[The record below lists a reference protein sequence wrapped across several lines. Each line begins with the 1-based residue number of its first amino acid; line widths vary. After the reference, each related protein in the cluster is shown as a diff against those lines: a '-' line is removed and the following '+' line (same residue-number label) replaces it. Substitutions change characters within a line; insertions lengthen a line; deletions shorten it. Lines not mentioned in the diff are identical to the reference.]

1 MERKHFLRNI
11 LLVSVA
17 PAVLLAACK
26 ETGKPAA
33 QAGPQPTFTCPMHPQ
48 IVQNKPGTC
57 PICGMD
63 LVPFDKSNKDHSLTL
78 DNSQIA
84 LANITTVTIGAGNL
98 AGFKQLNG
106 RLAVDPEKTNV
117 ISSRVPGRVEAL
129 YVRETGVKVTKGQ
142 PLYRI
147 YSEQLAALQQEYLLA
162 AAQARQFP
170 EDARFAQIEK
180 GARQKL
186 ALYDQSDAAIQQ
198 LLQSQKVNPYVTY
211 PATQSGIVSE
221 LSVTEGQYVAEGGPV
236 MRLEGYQQ
244 LWVEADLYPAEAE
257 AVKPGQTVKVM
268 VAGWEQE
275 PQQMTVQ
282 FINPALQSGS
292 QLMQLR
298 GTIPNPDNRW
308 QPGQQASILLP
319 VKSKNDVLALPV
331 DAVIRDGKG
340 THVWIEKSKGK
351 FEPRMVTTGMENY
364 DAVEIAD
371 GLAAGDKVVVTGAY
385 LLYSEYILK
394 KGADPLAAAAGHQH

>member
-1 MERKHFLRNI
+1 MERKKFLRNI
-11 LLVSVA
+11 VLVSLA
-17 PAVLLAACK
+17 PAVWLAACK
-26 ETGKPAA
+26 DTGKPAA
-33 QAGPQPTFTCPMHPQ
+33 QAGEQATYTCPMHPQ
-48 IVQNKPGTC
+48 IVQHKPGTC

-63 LVPFDKSNKDHSLTL
+63 LVPFDKNNKDHSLTL

-84 LANITTVTIGAGNL
+84 LANITTMTIGAGDL

-106 RLAVDPEKTNV
+106 RLATDPEKTTV

-129 YVRETGVKVTKGQ
+129 YVKETGVSIKKGQ
-142 PLYRI
+142 ALYRI
-147 YSEQLAALQQEYLLA
+147 YSEQLASLQQEYLLA
-162 AAQARQFP
+162 VAQVRQFP
-170 EDARFAQIEK
+170 DDARFAQIEK

-186 ALYDQSDAAIQQ
+186 SLYDQSDTDIQR
-198 LLQSQKVNPYVTY
+198 LVQSQKVDPYVTY
-211 PATQSGIVSE
+211 PAPQGGVVAE
-221 LSVTEGQYVAEGGPV
+221 LSVTEGQYVTEGGAI
-236 MRLEGYQQ
+236 MRLEGYHQ
-244 LWVEADLYPAEAE
+244 LWVEADLYPAEA
-257 AVKPGQTVKVM
+257 VKPGQTVKVI

-298 GTIPNPDNRW
+298 GTIPNPENRW
-308 QPGQQASILLP
+308 QPGQQANILLP
-319 VKSKNDVLALPV
+319 VKSKNDVLTLPV

-351 FEPRMVTTGMENY
+351 FEPRIVATGMENY
-364 DAVEIAD
+364 DAVEITD
-371 GLAAGDKVVVTGAY
+371 GLSAGDKVVVTGAY